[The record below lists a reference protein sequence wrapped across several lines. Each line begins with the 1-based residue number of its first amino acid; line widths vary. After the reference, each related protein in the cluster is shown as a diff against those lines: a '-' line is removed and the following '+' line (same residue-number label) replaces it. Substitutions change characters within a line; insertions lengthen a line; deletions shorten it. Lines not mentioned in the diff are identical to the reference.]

1 MMQHPL
7 KNSIPRSPA
16 AVLMSQRDQSTFKIV
31 FFLFFCILSLNLLF
45 FQTMTNVPFTCYY
58 SDDCRADE
66 KIFLVVSWTV
76 RDGRDVSQIDGVHKK
91 TKKKKKKVWID
102 HNRHS
107 FFLKKEEDRHF
118 WPRFFL
124 SRKGTKT

>member
-16 AVLMSQRDQSTFKIV
+16 VLMSQRDQSTFKIF

-91 TKKKKKKVWID
+91 TKKKKK
-102 HNRHS
+102 
-107 FFLKKEEDRHF
+107 
-118 WPRFFL
+118 
-124 SRKGTKT
+124 